1 MGLEPITLAAPHQ
14 VRWSFNCQVWRDVVF
29 VHWPCSAREI
39 EAVLPPHI
47 RPDLFDG
54 TAWIGVVGLGMVI
67 TGPLRMRFTEVNMR
81 TFAVDERGRRGLV
94 FLSLESSHPAFVR
107 LARAVGRLPY
117 RSAAVECS
125 TTATETAYRVERSG
139 IGLSM
144 RIRRGE
150 RVVPTSA
157 DRFLT
162 ARWRMFSTWHRWPVE
177 VPVVHEPWALDS
189 AELLEFTDSGLLAVF
204 GFAPPSQPVVRFA
217 SRVDARFGLPA
228 LVPRRGGPG
237 SG

>member
-1 MGLEPITLAAPHQ
+1 MGLEPITLAAPHRA
-14 VRWSFNCQVWRDVVF
+14 RWSFTVQSWRDVVF
-29 VHWPCSAREI
+29 VHWPCEEREI
-39 EAVLPPHI
+39 EAALPPHT
-47 RPDLFDG
+47 RPDVFDG
-54 TAWIGVVGLGMVI
+54 TAWVGVVGLGMVV
-67 TGPLRMRFTEVNMR
+67 TSPLRMRFTEVNVR

-94 FLSLESSHPAFVR
+94 FLSLEASHPAFVR
-107 LARAVGRLPY
+107 VARAVGRLPY

-162 ARWRMFSTWHRWPVE
+162 ARWRMFSTWHRRPVE

-189 AELLEFTDSGLLAVF
+189 AELLDFTDAGLLGEF
-204 GFAPPSQPVVRFA
+204 GLTRPSRPVVRFA
-217 SRVDARFGLPA
+217 SRVDARFGLP
-228 LVPRRGGPG
+228 GPV
-237 SG
+237 

>member
-14 VRWSFNCQVWRDVVF
+14 VRWSFTCQVWRDVVF
-29 VHWPCSAREI
+29 VHWPCAAREI
-39 EAVLPPHI
+39 EAVLPPRT
-47 RPDLFDG
+47 RPDVFDG
-54 TAWIGVVGLGMVI
+54 TAWVGVVGLGMVV
-67 TGPLRMRFTEVNMR
+67 TSPLRMRFTEVNVR
-81 TFAVDERGRRGLV
+81 TFAVDEHGRRGLV
-94 FLSLESSHPAFVR
+94 FLSLAASHPAFVR
-107 LARAVGRLPY
+107 LARAVGHLPY

-144 RIRRGE
+144 RIRRRE
-150 RVVPTSA
+150 RVAPTSA

-189 AELLEFTDSGLLAVF
+189 AELLEFTDAGLLGEF
-204 GFAPPSQPVVRFA
+204 GLAPPARPVVRFA
-217 SRVDARFGLPA
+217 SRVDARFGRPA
-228 LVPRRGGPG
+228 PV
-237 SG
+237 